1 MNPYNVLGLENGAS
15 FEDIKAAY
23 RRLAKRYHPDLV
35 PKAEKSIAEE
45 RLKAVNLA
53 YEALVQERGR
63 AKAGSGFEEVQRL
76 LDRGEDGAALAMLN
90 IMAGRPGRWH
100 YYRGLIE
107 ARQGRFEEAR
117 NYLELAAKM
126 DPDPMIL
133 AERNRICIL
142 QEALKRKKW
151 SLWGWIRG
159 LFQRSR

>member
-1 MNPYNVLGLENGAS
+1 MNPYDVLGLENGAS
-15 FEDIKAAY
+15 LEDIKAAY

-35 PKAEKSIAEE
+35 PKAEKTIAEE
-45 RLKAVNLA
+45 RLKSVNLA

-63 AKAGSGFEEVQRL
+63 TKADSGFEEVQRL
-76 LDRGEDGAALAMLN
+76 LDRSEDGAALAMLN
-90 IMAGRPGRWH
+90 AMTGRSGKWH

-107 ARQGRFEEAR
+107 ARQGRFDEAR

-133 AERNRICIL
+133 AERNRICTL
-142 QEALKRKKW
+142 QEALKRKKRGLW
-151 SLWGWIRG
+151 SWIRG